1 LDKIGFED
9 HVEETQESHGVYDA
23 DQHPAQVK
31 VLALLGQQSG
41 QGKRDEGDEGAG
53 ESRQDDGRIDAAYVA
68 EERSQGLSRA
78 EAKGIEHAQSC
89 VVVFAVILVEVQAQ
103 DQDQS
108 GHRRQDSEIEEVAHL
123 EQGSHGRGGGSA
135 AQDHVYLGQVLAH
148 IGLTGEKK

>member
-78 EAKGIEHAQSC
+78 EAGVPAGFGATKQLRVALC
-89 VVVFAVILVEVQAQ
+89 AL
-103 DQDQS
+103 
-108 GHRRQDSEIEEVAHL
+108 RQPSE
-123 EQGSHGRGGGSA
+123 
-135 AQDHVYLGQVLAH
+135 
-148 IGLTGEKK
+148 